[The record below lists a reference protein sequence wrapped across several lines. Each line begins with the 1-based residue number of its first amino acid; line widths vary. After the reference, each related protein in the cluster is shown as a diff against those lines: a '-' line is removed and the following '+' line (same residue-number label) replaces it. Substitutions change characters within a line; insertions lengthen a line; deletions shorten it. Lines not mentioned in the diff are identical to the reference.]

1 MRPSA
6 LIAAAAAAF
15 AALTPSAPAQA
26 SERPQVLV
34 LGTFHMANPGHDI
47 NSVHVDDV
55 LLPARQAQIAELM
68 TVLERFK
75 PTKIAV
81 EADVGSAS
89 LASRYQ
95 DYLAGKHELTRNEI
109 EQIGFRLA
117 KMLRQQTIYGVD
129 ADGDFPWMPLSDYA
143 KAHGVPL
150 FDSVSAEFAAATKGT
165 DSYLS
170 SHTLLETLLRVNS
183 DSAVALGV
191 STYARIAQ
199 IGEPW
204 NYAGPDLVA
213 DWFKRN
219 IRIYNN
225 VVRLAS
231 SSHERVLVIFGYGHL
246 GFLRQD
252 FAADPTITLRTLA
265 EFAK

>member
-6 LIAAAAAAF
+6 LTAVAAAAF
-15 AALTPSAPAQA
+15 AALVPSARAQA
-26 SERPQVLV
+26 SDSPQVLV

-47 NSVHVDDV
+47 NNVHVDDV
-55 LLPARQAQIAELM
+55 LAPARQAQIAEVM

-117 KMLRQQTIYGVD
+117 KMLGQQTIYGVD
-129 ADGDFPWMPLSDYA
+129 ADGDFPWMRLTDYA

-150 FDSVSAEFAAATKGT
+150 FDSVSAEFASATKGT
-165 DSYLS
+165 DSYLAT
-170 SHTLLETLLRVNS
+170 HTILETLLRVNS

-191 STYARIAQ
+191 GTYARLAH

-204 NYAGPDLVA
+204 DYAGPDLVA
-213 DWFKRN
+213 DWYRRN
-219 IRIYNN
+219 IRIYNH
-225 VVRLAS
+225 VVRLVS
-231 SSHERVLVIFGYGHL
+231 SPSERVLVIFGYGHL

-265 EFAK
+265 ELAK